1 MKKLPKDKGLRS
13 SLKVVRAETASAP
26 INVSR
31 LGIAQAAVRTGG
43 DVGKSGVAALEE
55 ELKSLPKDNSGTE
68 QEKPAGKRKLKIK
81 KRGHNLN
88 DRQS

>member
-1 MKKLPKDKGLRS
+1 MKKLPQPKGSRS
-13 SLKVVRAETASAP
+13 SLKVVRAETSSTP

-55 ELKSLPKDNSGTE
+55 ELKSLPKDTTGTE
-68 QEKPAGKRKLKIK
+68 QQKPAGKRKLKIK
-81 KRGHNLN
+81 
-88 DRQS
+88 Q